1 MLCLCETIA
10 AVHNFKS
17 EISNLKLRGENI
29 AKQLHGW
36 IESLKNSEIKGVKFL
51 TEKERARLRMIQ
63 DDKEFR
69 EALQRQM
76 RGEKIDWS
84 KF

>member
-1 MLCLCETIA
+1 MLCLCEILPQF
-10 AVHNFKS
+10 HNFKS

-36 IESLKNSEIKGVKFL
+36 IGSLKNSEIKGVKFL
-51 TEKERARLRMIQ
+51 TEKERARLQMVK

-69 EALQRQM
+69 DALQRQM